1 MWKSI
6 KLRTISR
13 KDKSTYHR
21 TITS

>member
-1 MWKSI
+1 
-6 KLRTISR
+6 LRTISR